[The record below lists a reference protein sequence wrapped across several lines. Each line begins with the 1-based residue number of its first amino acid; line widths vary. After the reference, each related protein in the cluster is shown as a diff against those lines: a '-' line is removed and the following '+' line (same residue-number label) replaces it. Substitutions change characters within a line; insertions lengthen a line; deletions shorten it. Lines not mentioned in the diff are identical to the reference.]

1 MYVYLLYNFEVQI
14 TVFILVKS
22 TATVVLAFSHLVLYL
37 NEPKASFW
45 SLYFCSSVSH
55 LFVTCFM
62 QPSSFLDAC
71 SFSVYRYTL
80 IIVMCMDFP
89 PILNLS
95 TVPTH
100 LPTYIPTYLPAC
112 LPTYLPTYL
121 SICLCNYFYL
131 FIYLPTYCTY
141 IQYLPTYLPTLTV
154 RVFPDPDHEF
164 SLPQTWSLLC
174 PRP

>member
-1 MYVYLLYNFEVQI
+1 MLSQKYGKCLGVLRYISDREVRNPPWAYNTQSNAPVLHKALDECPKYVSALFFHTLLIYSILTYINIHVYLLYNFEVQI

-80 IIVMCMDFP
+80 IIVMCTDFP
-89 PILNLS
+89 PS
-95 TVPTH
+95 
-100 LPTYIPTYLPAC
+100 
-112 LPTYLPTYL
+112 
-121 SICLCNYFYL
+121 S
-131 FIYLPTYCTY
+131 
-141 IQYLPTYLPTLTV
+141 
-154 RVFPDPDHEF
+154 
-164 SLPQTWSLLC
+164 
-174 PRP
+174 